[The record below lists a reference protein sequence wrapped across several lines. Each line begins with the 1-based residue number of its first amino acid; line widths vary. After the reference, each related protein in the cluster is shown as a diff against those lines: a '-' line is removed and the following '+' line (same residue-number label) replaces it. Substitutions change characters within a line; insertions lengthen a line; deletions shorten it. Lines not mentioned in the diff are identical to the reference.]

1 MPLNGSLNTAV
12 CKVFFG
18 GGEQLTFGLVLKPMA
33 LDDAQAQLS
42 GTPEAMASHR
52 DHVSVRSFIWAP
64 AASGALGAE
73 CHSARRSSYAVQAG
87 NGQREA

>member
-1 MPLNGSLNTAV
+1 M
-12 CKVFFG
+12 
-18 GGEQLTFGLVLKPMA
+18 TFGLVLKAMA

-52 DHVSVRSFIWAP
+52 DHVSVRDFICAT

-73 CHSARRSSYAVQAG
+73 SHSSRDSDTRCKRESVSARLDNTKR
-87 NGQREA
+87 